1 MDYIK
6 IVGETNNSLFQH
18 YLVLTIEILVT
29 LIKILIYVLGCNRN
43 IILNRFK
50 IEINADKNI
59 FLILQ
64 QK

>member
-1 MDYIK
+1 
-6 IVGETNNSLFQH
+6 
-18 YLVLTIEILVT
+18 LVLTIEILVT